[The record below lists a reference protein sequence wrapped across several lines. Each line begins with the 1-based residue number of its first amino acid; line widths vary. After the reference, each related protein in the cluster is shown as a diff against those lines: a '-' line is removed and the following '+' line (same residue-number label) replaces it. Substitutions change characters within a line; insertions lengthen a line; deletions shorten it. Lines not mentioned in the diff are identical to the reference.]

1 MIFINVLPENLRPVK
16 RTPLPHIISVAVL
29 LLAIAGTLGYYVQLT
44 AAVGAEQAKQADIE
58 AQLVQKREVVADFNR
73 LTDQKLA
80 LQARIET
87 IEDISAGRIIWSRA
101 LHRLTELMPEN
112 IWLTRVRVVNRTR
125 TRVMQVTDP
134 QTGEVT
140 SERQRVTLP
149 FLEISG
155 NAVRDDRGDFNTAPF
170 TNATAEDP
178 EFSERF
184 RFDRPSIE
192 PATFEGFEV
201 RSFIFE
207 YEIRTPAPAADDE
220 QEDAS

>member
-1 MIFINVLPENLRPVK
+1 MILINVLPENLRPVK
-16 RTPLPHIISVAVL
+16 RTPLPHIISLAVL
-29 LLAIAGTLGYYVQLT
+29 FLAIAGVLGYYLQLE
-44 AAVGAEQAKQADIE
+44 AAVAAEQAKQASIE
-58 AQLVQKREVVADFNR
+58 AQYNEKREVVADFNR

-112 IWLTRVRVVNRTR
+112 IWITRVRVVNRTR
-125 TRVMQVTDP
+125 TRVVQVTNP
-134 QTGEVT
+134 ETGEVT

-155 NAVRDDRGDFNTAPF
+155 NAVRDEQGDFNTAPF
-170 TNATAEDP
+170 SNATAEDP
-178 EFSERF
+178 EFSNRF

-201 RSFIFE
+201 RSFVFE
-207 YEIRTPAPAADDE
+207 YEIRTPTPAAEDE
-220 QEDAS
+220 EGAAS